1 VILNKLI
8 GALPLKLHFL
18 FWLEPKKK
26 AKKFK
31 TTPASL
37 EKLALDR
44 LNRPNSLLRRSNKD
58 DFKRRSHLFFG
69 SSAEVNRMP
78 AL

>member
-1 VILNKLI
+1 MLVFNYCILWVPSYYLILIWNKSI
-8 GALPLKLHFL
+8 GALPLKPHFL

-31 TTPASL
+31 TTPVSH
-37 EKLALDR
+37 EKLALVR

-58 DFKRRSHLFFG
+58 DF
-69 SSAEVNRMP
+69 
-78 AL
+78 